1 MTVKECYDKAGAD
14 YADAINRLGTD
25 ALIKRFSIKFLDD
38 KSFQSLKESIEA
50 KDAEGAFSAAHTL
63 KGVAVNLSFTSL
75 YEVSSE
81 LTEKLRGGKLEDY
94 EELYAAVAQQYE
106 RVVNAIKELNAE

>member
-38 KSFQSLKESIEA
+38 KSFQSL
-50 KDAEGAFSAAHTL
+50 
-63 KGVAVNLSFTSL
+63 
-75 YEVSSE
+75 
-81 LTEKLRGGKLEDY
+81 
-94 EELYAAVAQQYE
+94 
-106 RVVNAIKELNAE
+106 